1 MTRIKTTLSR
11 AVLAVGLAMAA
22 ASAQAVPIIFDF
34 TGTVRETQYYDWV
47 NQTGGTDLS
56 LAGQAVTG
64 RIVVEV
70 DGLRPHETT
79 TASGTTVGYTDSIL
93 NPTELITSQ
102 LNIAGVNYD
111 VGAYSGDT
119 GFVFAFDSSGVPPCE
134 GCAVVRD
141 LLAVTDGSREYWLP
155 DGVVPPPGEYGA
167 RDLRINWI
175 DGGTAPDFVDL
186 SNGFEPLDM
195 LQMLTGLIP
204 SGSYE
209 DAVWDCA
216 ADETCTVTSSSR
228 TFFQINTMNVH
239 TTSVPEPGTLA
250 LFAVGLLG
258 GAVARRSSAK
268 GAAR

>member
-1 MTRIKTTLSR
+1 MTATQSVLSR
-11 AVLAVGLAMAA
+11 VVLAVGLGMAA

-34 TGTVRETQYYDWV
+34 TGTVRHTYHNDWV
-47 NQTGGTDLS
+47 NQTSGYDLS

-64 RIVVEV
+64 RIVVQV
-70 DGLRPHETT
+70 DGLRPRETT

-93 NPTELITSQ
+93 DPTELITSE

-119 GFVFAFDSSGVPPCE
+119 GTVFAFDSSGLPPCE

-141 LLAVTDGSREYWLP
+141 LLAVTDSSREYWLP

-175 DGGTAPDFVDL
+175 DGGTAPDFVNL
-186 SNGFEPLDM
+186 SNGFEPLDIH
-195 LQMLTGLIP
+195 QMLMGLIP

-209 DAVWDCA
+209 EAVWDCA
-216 ADETCTVTSSSR
+216 GEECTVTSSSR
-228 TFFQINTMNVH
+228 TFFNINMMSVH
-239 TTSVPEPGTLA
+239 TPSVPEPGTLA

-258 GAVARRSSAK
+258 GAVARRSKAK
-268 GAAR
+268 AR